1 MTFVKVDTGLM
12 QALIN
17 NLNDRAH
24 VVDTEKDFIGTESM
38 NNSDGI
44 VPPVEEV
51 QDLTGNALTVVG
63 VTSMHG
69 AAESLRDVAEEL
81 SGRLQEVI
89 SLNSDGITVA
99 SPDGVMIYYLPDD
112 GTVDT
117 IENVR
122 ACNTGVTATAQ
133 TEAAE
138 LREAAQDPNPNIN
151 TSTHRPIDQILTDI
165 DQHRDN
171 PIYSAALI
179 KAAGGPEGYLWL
191 LISIDE
197 NTKVDQETREGSVTT
212 MSHILAAAS
221 QPEVGGDQLGT
232 DFGATVSNDTVGNET
247 AAFNALTNQP
257 EVVYGTGFLVNSADL
272 LEDIEDIPPATSSY
286 LITTY
291 GTDPLSG
298 VLIAMSN
305 NPDAALE
312 YLAPSDDGVIGTD
325 GEWIPGQVAVNRW
338 NMLTSR
344 DQSNQ
349 FLRGFTAVVAAAS
362 SLRNRTPSPDDPV
375 SPNADARATYASGKG
390 IHYFASSKFSENDF
404 TETMKE
410 NLAVVISNC
419 PDEVAAA
426 ADGKSLD
433 SADGPKLK
441 KWDVDKTDISTLIYR
456 FGDNKNAM
464 ATLATS
470 MGEYHHRRIEKSMR
484 NGGGVNGLEDEYQQ
498 VAASSEYIGTLS
510 ELRFE
515 DEEKKDSDEQKT
527 VVNTSLDI
535 LSTILVTGVTSLT
548 DGAAIPVLELT
559 TGSTILKPVVADKI
573 TGALGTSVDG
583 DEDNISRSTA
593 LRAYSFADAL
603 NYGLFSKDSDEDG
616 RRAIEAARGHDWY
629 SEDSKGNPTIDSTS
643 LTSDQAENMVTW
655 KEDEVT
661 NEDDLDVLGKLEN
674 AVSTG
679 QSHGYEHAHE
689 SSSKD
694 GPRRKDN

>member
-257 EVVYGTGFLVNSADL
+257 DVVYGTGFLVNSADL

-362 SLRNRTPSPDDPV
+362 SLRNRTPGPDDPV

-456 FGDNKNAM
+456 FGDNENAV
-464 ATLATS
+464 ATLST
-470 MGEYHHRRIEKSMR
+470 GVGNYHHKLIEEAMRAEGANYETLTNQYLMASMTFNYIHDLSEDR
-484 NGGGVNGLEDEYQQ
+484 FKDNG
-498 VAASSEYIGTLS
+498 AASDDPTKNE
-510 ELRFE
+510 
-515 DEEKKDSDEQKT
+515 
-527 VVNTSLDI
+527 VVNTA
-535 LSTILVTGVTSLT
+535 LSVFTTLVAAGISAATE
-548 DGAAIPVLELT
+548 GAAAPALAWGV
-559 TGSTILKPVVADKI
+559 GSTIAKPIV
-573 TGALGTSVDG
+573 
-583 DEDNISRSTA
+583 
-593 LRAYSFADAL
+593 ADAL
-603 NYGLFSKDSDEDG
+603 TSAWGVPKSDASTPGSDYFD
-616 RRAIEAARGHDWY
+616 RLKVQAYSDAANR
-629 SEDSKGNPTIDSTS
+629 NL
-643 LTSDQAENMVTW
+643 LTSRSVDTMRNQDWFNRDSYAHPDVKPFPSASTMSSEHV
-655 KEDEVT
+655 EEVT
-661 NEDDLDVLGKLEN
+661 EWALEAEAPTSTDSGDPAIKALRE
-674 AVSTG
+674 AV
-679 QSHGYEHAHE
+679 E
-689 SSSKD
+689 SGSVEANKHVRANP
-694 GPRRKDN
+694 PRKN